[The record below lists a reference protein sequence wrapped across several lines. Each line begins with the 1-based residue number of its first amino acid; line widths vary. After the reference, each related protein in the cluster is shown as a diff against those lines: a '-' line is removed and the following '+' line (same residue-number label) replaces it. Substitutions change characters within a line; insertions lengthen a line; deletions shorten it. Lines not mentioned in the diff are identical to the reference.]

1 MIAQVWPKRYGK
13 FQGAKAFLE
22 GVLSLPE
29 CNVVA
34 ILSTFNKSELEKHLK
49 DFSIE
54 IPEPNLARQILGTS
68 YYPEIEGG
76 HGITVYLIKRKQ

>member
-34 ILSTFNKSELEKHLK
+34 MVSTLTRPELEKCL
-49 DFSIE
+49 DGFSIE
-54 IPEPNLARQILGTS
+54 IPEPTLARQILGTS